1 MRHHPGLV
9 RAATVASAVLALVAS
24 ATTAAAQQIPRVGIV
39 DLQRVTITYFRESA
53 GLRSFEDER
62 DRVQRERAR
71 LEVEIFDLEARKV
84 AAEQAENSAQA
95 LRIDEQ
101 LFNKRQ
107 HLRNYLTVKS
117 RQLAEMVGR
126 LAESDEFLTEMT
138 TAIEFVAESEGYSI
152 ILNKDNDL
160 FLFFVP
166 EVDITDLVI
175 AELASRAAR

>member
-1 MRHHPGLV
+1 MRRHRRIAAVIALTALTL
-9 RAATVASAVLALVAS
+9 AATD
-24 ATTAAAQQIPRVGIV
+24 ATAKQIPRVGIV
-39 DLQRVTITYFRESA
+39 DLQRVTTTYFRESA
-53 GLRSFEDER
+53 ALRSFEDER
-62 DRVQRERAR
+62 DRVQRERTR
-71 LEVEIFDLEARKV
+71 LEAEIFDLEARKV
-84 AAEQAENSAQA
+84 AAEQADNNAQA

-101 LFNKRQ
+101 LFDKRQ
-107 HLRNYLTVKS
+107 HLRNYLTVKN
-117 RQLAEMVGR
+117 RQLAEMVSR